1 MTKPFA
7 EITESS
13 LLTATGQS
21 WQWDT
26 PPAFGSLVSI
36 DTGTSTL
43 IGVVSHIQTGS
54 HDPLRYP
61 FTYQKTEAELRA
73 EQPQIFEFLRTT
85 FTINMVGCTRDEKLF
100 FVTPSHPAKIHS
112 FISPCSQALTERFF
126 STPAFLGMLWN
137 HQTNIQNFDELLLAL
152 MINHWELTFA
162 RKQFIVELFEQ
173 FSLLTGNDYRRLKLL
188 LARVEQFRV

>member
-1 MTKPFA
+1 MTKAFA

-13 LLTATGQS
+13 LLAATGQS

-36 DTGTSTL
+36 DAGSHSL

-61 FTYQKTEAELRA
+61 FTYQKTEEELRA

-85 FTINMVGCTRDEKLF
+85 FTINIVGYTRNDQLL
-100 FVTPSHPAKIHS
+100 FVTPPHPAKIHS
-112 FISPCSQALTERFF
+112 FVAPCASAHAESFF
-126 STPAFLGMLWN
+126 KTTGFLGMLWN
-137 HQTNIQNFDELLLAL
+137 HHASLPNFDELLLAL
-152 MINHWELTFA
+152 MINHWDLTFS
-162 RKQFIVELFEQ
+162 RKQFTVELFEQ
-173 FSLLTGNDYRRLKLL
+173 FSLLSGNDYRRLKLL